1 MSRTKMP
8 RPLAITVWILRT
20 VLLAIILIVPTIL
33 FWRMCTS
40 GNPKA
45 VKYLSP
51 NQNLRDAYATHG
63 DNLILQYQ
71 KQASITRAE
80 SNAGYF
86 SVTQCVFIPE
96 ANQVQIV
103 FRYNNST
110 LRHLAE
116 DYKLDSVPAKS
127 GTWFDVT
134 LVKTTDLTP
143 ESKDDNLDPATL
155 STERFFPSGEPIR
168 DETGL
173 YTFFR
178 YTFDNITI
186 DDLTD
191 GIYVDV
197 YYNGA
202 LDYSEKP
209 YGTLCI
215 YAYDSE
221 WIPYRMTASE
231 KKSLQK

>member
-1 MSRTKMP
+1 MSRTRMP
-8 RPLAITVWILRT
+8 RPLAVTFWILRAV
-20 VLLAIILIVPTIL
+20 VLSLILAVAIILI
-33 FWRMCTS
+33 WRIGSS

-51 NQNLRDAYATHG
+51 NQTLREAYALHG
-63 DNLILQYQ
+63 DDLTLQYQ
-71 KQASITRAE
+71 KQASITRAK
-80 SNAGYF
+80 NNYGYF

-103 FRYNNST
+103 FRYNKST
-110 LRHLAE
+110 LRHLAD
-116 DYKLDSVPAKS
+116 DYKLDSIPEKT

-143 ESKDDNLDPATL
+143 NDKTDNLDETTL
-155 STERFFPSGEPIR
+155 STERFFPSGEPER
-168 DETGL
+168 AETGL

-178 YTFDNITI
+178 YTFDNVTI

-197 YYNGA
+197 YYNGD
-202 LDYSEKP
+202 LDYEKKP

-221 WIPYRMTASE
+221 WIPYKMTSAE
-231 KKSLQK
+231 KKRLQ

>member
-1 MSRTKMP
+1 MSRTRMP
-8 RPLAITVWILRT
+8 RPLAVTVWIFRT
-20 VLLAIILIVPTIL
+20 ILLAIILIVPTIL

-45 VKYLSP
+45 VKYLTP
-51 NQNLRDAYATHG
+51 NQALRDAYAVHG
-63 DNLILQYQ
+63 DDLVLQYQ

-86 SVTQCVFIPE
+86 SITQCVFIPE

-116 DYKLDSVPAKS
+116 DYKLDSTPAKS

-143 ESKDDNLDPATL
+143 DDKEDNLDASTL
-155 STERFFPSGEPIR
+155 STERFFPSGEPVR
-168 DETGL
+168 AETGL

-178 YTFDNITI
+178 YTFDNISI

-191 GIYVDV
+191 GIYVDI

-202 LDYSEKP
+202 LDYDEKS

-221 WIPYRMTASE
+221 WIPYKMTSAE
-231 KKSLQK
+231 KKSLQ

>member
-1 MSRTKMP
+1 MSRTRMP
-8 RPLAITVWILRT
+8 RPLAITFRILR
-20 VLLAIILIVPTIL
+20 VIFLAVVLIVPVIL
-33 FWRMCTS
+33 IWRMCTS
-40 GNPKA
+40 GTPKQ
-45 VKYLSP
+45 VRYLAP
-51 NQNLRDAYATHG
+51 NDALKAAYAERG
-63 DNLILQYQ
+63 DGLVLRYQ
-71 KQASITRAE
+71 EQASITRAE

-86 SVTQCVFIPE
+86 SVLHCVFIPE
-96 ANQVQIV
+96 ANQVQLV

-116 DYKLDSVPAKS
+116 DYKLDAVPQKS
-127 GTWFDVT
+127 GTWYDVT
-134 LVKTTDLTP
+134 LVRTTDLTP
-143 ESKDDNLDPATL
+143 MTKEDNLDPATL
-155 STERFFPSGEPIR
+155 SVERFFPTGEAIR
-168 DETGL
+168 AETGL

-191 GIYVDV
+191 GIYVDI

-202 LDYSEKP
+202 VDYAEKP

-221 WIPYRMTASE
+221 WLSYRMTAAE
-231 KKSLQK
+231 KKSLQ

>member
-1 MSRTKMP
+1 MSRTRMP
-8 RPLAITVWILRT
+8 RPLAVTLWFLRT
-20 VLLAIILIVPTIL
+20 VAFALILIVPSVL

-40 GNPKA
+40 GDPKT
-45 VKYLSP
+45 VKVLSP
-51 NQNLRDAYATHG
+51 NETLREAYAIHG
-63 DNLILQYQ
+63 DDLILQYQ
-71 KQASITRAE
+71 KQASITRTKN
-80 SNAGYF
+80 NAGYF
-86 SVTQCVFIPE
+86 SVTRFVFIPE
-96 ANQVQIV
+96 ANQVQVV

-116 DYKLDSVPAKS
+116 DYGLDPTPEKS
-127 GTWFDVT
+127 GTWFDLT

-143 ESKDDNLDPATL
+143 ENKEDNLDASTL
-155 STERFFPSGEPIR
+155 SSERFFPSGEPVR
-168 DETGL
+168 AETGL

-178 YTFDNITI
+178 YTFDNII
-186 DDLTD
+186 VDDLTD
-191 GIYVDV
+191 GVYLDIYYTGAVD
-197 YYNGA
+197 YE
-202 LDYSEKP
+202 EKP